1 MTDAKPASA
10 LRRVL
15 VVEDDPKIARLL
27 VDYLH
32 AEGLQAQSVADGL
45 QAVQEVRQ
53 AVPAAIILD
62 LMLPGLDGIGV
73 CRAVREFC
81 DVPIVM
87 LTARIDELDRLLGL
101 DTGADDYVCKPFS
114 PRELMA
120 RVRALLRRAEDRLV
134 KRTPPWTVD
143 DNSLRIAWRGRWLAL
158 TPLEFRM
165 LRLLLG
171 RPGRV
176 FGRAQLLDGV
186 HVDLRDVSD
195 RAIDSHVK
203 NLRRKIAAVD
213 PGCDCIAS
221 VYGVGYRFDPPD

>member
-101 DTGADDYVCKPFS
+101 DTGADDDVCKPFS

-120 RVRALLRRAEDRLV
+120 RVRALLRRAEGRLV

-195 RAIDSHVK
+195 QAIDSHVK

>member
-1 MTDAKPASA
+1 MTAHDGPMTTPAG
-10 LRRVL
+10 RCVR

-27 VDYLH
+27 VDNLH
-32 AEGLQAQSVADGL
+32 AEGWQAQTAANGL
-45 QAVQEVRQ
+45 PAVQSVGKQ
-53 AVPAAIILD
+53 SLPPSSWTGCCPGWTALACAAQCASSAII
-62 LMLPGLDGIGV
+62 
-73 CRAVREFC
+73 
-81 DVPIVM
+81 M

-114 PRELMA
+114 PRELLA
-120 RVRALLRRAEDRLV
+120 RGRALLRRADGRLV
-134 KRTPPWTVD
+134 RHTPAGTVD

-158 TPLEFRM
+158 TPLEFRI
-165 LRLLLG
+165 LRLLLA

-186 HVDLRDVSD
+186 HADLRDVSD

-203 NLRRKIAAVD
+203 NLRRKTAAVD

>member
-120 RVRALLRRAEDRLV
+120 RVRALLRRAEGRLV